1 MIPVVTMNKD
11 GELSYQVFNDNLA
24 PVEQINR
31 KLLAAVIYASQTLTN
46 VKTKFEQKQGKGEY
60 TDAQI
65 AEINKAATT
74 LNTAINS
81 AIKVFETAIAE
92 K

>member
-1 MIPVVTMNKD
+1 MIPVVTMNSE

-31 KLLAAVIYASQTLTN
+31 KLLAAVICASQTLTN
-46 VKTKFEQKQGKGEY
+46 VKTKFEQAQGKGAY

-65 AEINKAATT
+65 ATINEAATT
-74 LNTAINS
+74 LVDGINS
-81 AIKVFETAIAE
+81 AIKAFEDVI
-92 K
+92 